1 MAEAANNPK
10 IAANLRNVFPN
21 PYTLDDA
28 KWYVNDC
35 MEHEGKGQLTRAI
48 VVDGKAVGSIGVF
61 G

>member
-1 MAEAANNPK
+1 MKDFILRPWKQEDASSVAEAANNPK

-35 MEHEGKGQLTRAI
+35 MEHEGK
-48 VVDGKAVGSIGVF
+48 
-61 G
+61 